1 MQKEH
6 LLSWNSETTEN
17 LSIYLYNY
25 QREIAIFIATK
36 HEKTIM
42 ECSYLNFINIYF
54 ILNFSGQQY
63 YNKWKY
69 SCKFL
74 AP

>member
-6 LLSWNSETTEN
+6 LLAWNSEITEN
-17 LSIYLYNY
+17 LNIYLYNY

-42 ECSYLNFINIYF
+42 ECSYLNFYKYLLYF
-54 ILNFSGQQY
+54 ELFGPAIL
-63 YNKWKY
+63 
-69 SCKFL
+69 
-74 AP
+74 